1 MTNYLDD
8 YQWQQEQARKAE
20 AARQREELQ
29 RANAEAKRANEADQ
43 AAANE
48 AQRQRDQAAA
58 TAREAE
64 FKAAVRAEYAAMDPA
79 TFDAEW
85 PRLRAQAMERAS
97 AQILAKKTAEV
108 AGYF

>member
-8 YQWQQEQARKAE
+8 YQWQQEQARKAVDTQE
-20 AARQREELQ
+20 REELQ
-29 RANAEAKRANEADQ
+29 RANEEAKRANEADQ

-85 PRLRAQAMERAS
+85 PRLRAEWLERAS
-97 AQILAKKTAEV
+97 ARILARKTAEA